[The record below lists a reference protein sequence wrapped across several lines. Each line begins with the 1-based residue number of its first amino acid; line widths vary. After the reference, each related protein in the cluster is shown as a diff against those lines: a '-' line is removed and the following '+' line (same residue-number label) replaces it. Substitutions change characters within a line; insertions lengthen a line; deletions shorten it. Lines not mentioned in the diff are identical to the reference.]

1 MIPKCNAL
9 ISRGRNDYFSVLCLY
24 DVILLQLNEIYESN
38 PMQIGIVGLPFSG
51 KSTLFQTI
59 TKTHIDAAALTK
71 AEAHHAVVKIPD
83 ARLDKL
89 SALFSPKSTVHATI
103 EFVDVVG
110 LKKGESGSTQFTTNF
125 LANVKTNDALVQVVR
140 LFANDAVP
148 HPEGTIDA
156 LRDISSF
163 ETEFIISDLS
173 IAETRIDRINKQ
185 IQKTQDEHLKKELPV
200 LEKCRHNLEEEKPLR
215 EIDFTKEEAYILKTY
230 QPLSLKPTLIALN
243 FDESQLATHGDMV
256 KPVAAKKE
264 GKNTKVVSFFGKI
277 EMEMSEL
284 PIDEAKVFMDEYGI
298 KESALD
304 TLIREAYALLGLQ
317 SFFTVGEDECRA
329 WTIRKGMT
337 AQEAAGAIHSDF
349 VNKFIRAEVVH
360 YDHFIAQG
368 GSFAKAKETGHW
380 RLEGKEYIVNDG
392 DILSIRHS

>member
-1 MIPKCNAL
+1 
-9 ISRGRNDYFSVLCLY
+9 
-24 DVILLQLNEIYESN
+24 
-38 PMQIGIVGLPFSG
+38 MQIGIVGLPFSG

-59 TKTHIDAAALTK
+59 TKTHLDSSALTK
-71 AEAHHAVVKIPD
+71 AEAHHAIVKIPD

-89 SALFSPKSTVHATI
+89 SVLFSPKSTVHAAI

-140 LFANDAVP
+140 LFVNDAVP
-148 HPEGTIDA
+148 HPDGTIDT

-173 IAETRIDRINKQ
+173 IVETRIDRINKQ
-185 IQKTQDEHLKKELPV
+185 VQKTQDEQLKRELPV
-200 LEKCRHNLEEEKPLR
+200 LEKCRQNLEKEKPLR
-215 EIDFTKEEAYILKTY
+215 EVDFTKDEASILRTY
-230 QPLSLKPTLIALN
+230 QLLSLKPTLIALN
-243 FDESQLATHGDMV
+243 FDESQLKSYGDDV
-256 KPVAAKKE
+256 RLVAAKKE
-264 GKNTKVVSFFGKI
+264 GKHTKVVSFFGKI

-284 PIDEAKVFMDEYGI
+284 PDDEAKVFMDEYGI

-304 TLIREAYALLGLQ
+304 TLIREAYALLGLH

-329 WTIRKGMT
+329 WTIKKGMT

-360 YDHFIAQG
+360 YDHFIAHG

-380 RLEGKEYIVNDG
+380 RLEGKEYIVSDG

>member
-1 MIPKCNAL
+1 
-9 ISRGRNDYFSVLCLY
+9 
-24 DVILLQLNEIYESN
+24 
-38 PMQIGIVGLPFSG
+38 MQIGIVGLPFSG

-148 HPEGTIDA
+148 HPDVTIDA
-156 LRDISSF
+156 LRDTSSF

-173 IAETRIDRINKQ
+173 IVETRIDRINKQ
-185 IQKTQDEHLKKELPV
+185 IQKTQDEHLRKELPV

-230 QPLSLKPTLIALN
+230 QLLSLKPTLIALN